1 MEYSSQQIA
10 EVLKELGMDDE
21 LIAYMTKRGQRQKQ
35 IFHASRGDPAFLLIA
50 GIFIAMIKL
59 SIYNIEALY
68 R

>member
-35 IFHASRGDPAFLLIA
+35 LFHASWGDPAFLID
-50 GIFIAMIKL
+50 
-59 SIYNIEALY
+59 Y
-68 R
+68 RHFDCDDKAFDI